1 MTVSLKKSNNC
12 AFKHVEMKKPMV
24 NTDFEKEMKVY
35 VEEIENLKREIIDLK
50 NDINIKEN
58 ELSKSKIEL
67 HDSNEDLK
75 KRIEI
80 LEEENKALKIR
91 LKEENQIDSESQTAN
106 TENIKIRKKLSCEKC
121 GLHFSG
127 KDKLNKHKDEMHRA
141 KLTF

>member
-1 MTVSLKKSNNC
+1 
-12 AFKHVEMKKPMV
+12 
-24 NTDFEKEMKVY
+24 MKVY

-127 KDKLNKHKDEMHRA
+127 KDKLNKHKDEMHRV